1 MRETDR
7 ETKGKKCVKY
17 SGGKSE
23 KKKKKLIWSFQRFLK
38 VPEKYLFLEG

>member
-17 SGGKSE
+17 SGGKSG
-23 KKKKKLIWSFQRFLK
+23 KKKKIDLVFSAVLK
-38 VPEKYLFLEG
+38 SS

>member
-23 KKKKKLIWSFQRFLK
+23 KKKKLIWSFQRFLK